1 MCAGRDLIDKTISE
15 ATQVLQSTSNVK
27 IMQRDWKRRCQG
39 EQTKASLRCLL
50 KFWKNEPEVKEDKP
64 TIQEFEEPLPKV
76 SEVISH
82 DKNDETNMNV
92 GRSMGN
98 ARPLVE
104 FNPSDWIQVDFAP

>member
-1 MCAGRDLIDKTISE
+1 M
-15 ATQVLQSTSNVK
+15 
-27 IMQRDWKRRCQG
+27 
-39 EQTKASLRCLL
+39 
-50 KFWKNEPEVKEDKP
+50 
-64 TIQEFEEPLPKV
+64 V